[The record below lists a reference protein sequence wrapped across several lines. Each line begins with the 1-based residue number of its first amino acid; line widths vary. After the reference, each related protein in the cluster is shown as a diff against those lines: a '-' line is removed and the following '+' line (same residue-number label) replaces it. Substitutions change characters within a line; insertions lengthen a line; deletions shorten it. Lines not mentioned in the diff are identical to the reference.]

1 MKTKTLQAI
10 PIALVCSCL
19 LFPGS
24 RIASAQNDSGDFEFI
39 PKYYLEDS
47 ADIIRLPPPEIV
59 HSPKILFP
67 ADPELQGKQADV
79 WVKAMVN
86 RKGAVSDA
94 KVLKSTDAAFNKY
107 AIKYAREYGFRW
119 NEKWPDELKNQQ
131 TVWISFPVHFR
142 E

>member
-1 MKTKTLQAI
+1 MKTKTLHAI

-24 RIASAQNDSGDFEFI
+24 RIASAQNGSGEFEFI
-39 PKYYLEDS
+39 PKYYPEDS